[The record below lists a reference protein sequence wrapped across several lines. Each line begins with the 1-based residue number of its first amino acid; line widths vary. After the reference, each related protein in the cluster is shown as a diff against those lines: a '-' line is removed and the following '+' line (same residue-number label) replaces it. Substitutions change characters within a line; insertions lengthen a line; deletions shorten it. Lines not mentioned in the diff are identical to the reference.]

1 MTKNFSLEELV
12 ATSIA
17 LDNTPTE
24 EHRERL
30 KILCVEVLQPLRDMY
45 GKPIIITSG
54 YRSPKVN
61 KAVGGVDGSQH
72 SFGEAVDI
80 TTGTKEGNKV
90 LYELIR
96 DNLDYDQLINEY
108 NYS

>member
-1 MTKNFSLEELV
+1 MTKNFTLNELTI
-12 ATSIA
+12 TSSG
-17 LDNTPTE
+17 LDNTPTQ

-30 KILCVEVLQPLRDMY
+30 KTLCVEVLQPLRDLY
-45 GKPIIITSG
+45 GKPIIVTSG

-61 KAVGGVDGSQH
+61 KAVGGVPTSQH

-80 TTGTKEGNKV
+80 TTGTKEGNKI